1 MNFVFNV
8 FSSSFHQSLHQ
19 VVNEMFSHKFSMC
32 WNIGLSIK
40 YVMNQDALHSPS
52 AKALSNVILLGI
64 NLRAYIFC
72 SFPFWL
78 WLCIAHY
85 NWLEWTKGQNWIQQ
99 FQLKG
104 EKEIIQ
110 PCTNKVE
117 DIIYKTKFQVLM
129 YA

>member
-8 FSSSFHQSLHQ
+8 FSSSSHQSLHR

-72 SFPFWL
+72 SFPFCAMTMHCTL
-78 WLCIAHY
+78 
-85 NWLEWTKGQNWIQQ
+85 
-99 FQLKG
+99 QLIG
-104 EKEIIQ
+104 M
-110 PCTNKVE
+110 NKRAKLNPTISIE
-117 DIIYKTKFQVLM
+117 RRKRNNSAAPYKQS
-129 YA
+129 